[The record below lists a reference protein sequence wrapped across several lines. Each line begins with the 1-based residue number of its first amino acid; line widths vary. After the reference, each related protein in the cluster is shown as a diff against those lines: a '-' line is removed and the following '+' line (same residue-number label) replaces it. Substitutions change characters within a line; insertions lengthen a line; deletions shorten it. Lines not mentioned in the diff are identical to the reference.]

1 MEWLPVV
8 IGYLLDTAVLED
20 KRFELSFNKG
30 WVEVCVK
37 NENSKQ
43 KTVLVKV
50 HGWGKASGMAKWRII
65 TW

>member
-1 MEWLPVV
+1 MV

-50 HGWGKASGMAKWRII
+50 HG
-65 TW
+65 